1 MDSNMTN
8 GNTKRLENTLDQ
20 LTDEYQSCFL
30 GVLEALNF
38 AQNAMETQGEEAG
51 SQIAGSKARRRYV

>member
-8 GNTKRLENTLDQ
+8 GNTKLLENTLDQ
-20 LTDEYQSCFL
+20 LTDEYQFHFL

-38 AQNAMETQGEEAG
+38 AQNAMETQGEEAV
-51 SQIAGSKARRRYV
+51 SQITNSR